1 MVRSEAPL
9 WRVHALYELNR
20 REVLPLLLL
29 GRCMQAEGIDFEIEQ
44 LKLASNRLRIGPRE
58 RTVRLLP
65 FHYNDD
71 DVRYSL
77 SFARWTGREAAIDL
91 CWEQMRNSWNRV
103 ARRPRGMMIG
113 AGMIYMAWG
122 PKFRAELLASGV
134 APEQICVTGN
144 MRFDL
149 PRHPDLLLSRGL
161 LAKQY
166 DLDHGRPWLL
176 IPWNLHFAQGSAL
189 QQLLASCKHSGL
201 PFPEHIVN
209 IARRTREHFFELVH
223 HLRQKY
229 PDWEIILR
237 GHPSAEDVQTL
248 CRLTSGANGVHLI
261 QHGDI
266 MHWIVQATAVVGWS
280 STALMEAIAAD
291 VPTLCFEPVAYSEP
305 LDYDVGRIAPRA
317 TCLDEALEKLAAPD
331 RLRGAVSREL
341 FAAWYGEVDGRAH
354 HRVADL
360 CRQVLADLPHDS
372 IPRDIVRRKTSTLR
386 NAARRMIQNA
396 PRCAPLLRWY
406 AHGSRARPSYW
417 IPPAVV
423 AGLLR
428 GDKGDRFSQWL
439 W

>member
-1 MVRSEAPL
+1 MARSEDPR

-29 GRCMQAEGIDFEIEQ
+29 GRRIQAQGIDFEIEQ

-77 SFARWTGREAAIDL
+77 SHARWTGREAAIDL

-103 ARRPRGMMIG
+103 ARRPRGMMIK
-113 AGMIYMAWG
+113 AGMIYLAWG

-134 APEQICVTGN
+134 AAEQIHVTGN

-149 PRHPDLLLSRGL
+149 PRHSDLLLSRGL
-161 LAKQY
+161 LAQQHG
-166 DLDHGRPWLL
+166 LDHGRPWLL
-176 IPWNLHFAQGSAL
+176 IPWNLHFAQGNAL
-189 QQLLASCKHSGL
+189 EQLTESCKRGGL
-201 PFPEHIVN
+201 PFPDHIVS
-209 IARRTREHFFELVH
+209 IARRTRDLFFELVRR
-223 HLRQKY
+223 LRQEL

-237 GHPSAEDVQTL
+237 GHPSAEDIQTL
-248 CRLTSGANGVHLI
+248 RRLTSGANRVHLI

-266 MHWIVQATAVVGWS
+266 MHWIVQAAAVVGWS

-317 TCLDEALEKLAAPD
+317 TCLDEALEKLADPD
-331 RLRGAVSREL
+331 RLRPAVSSEL
-341 FAAWYGEVDGRAH
+341 FAAWYGEVDGCAH

-360 CRQVLADLPHDS
+360 CRRVLANLPRDC
-372 IPRDIVRRKTSTLR
+372 IPRDIVRRKTSTLK

-396 PRCAPLLRWY
+396 PRSAPLLQWY
-406 AHGSRARPSYW
+406 AHGSHAQPSYW
-417 IPPAVV
+417 IPPAVITR
-423 AGLLR
+423 LLR
-428 GDKGDRFSQWL
+428 DAKGDRFARWL
-439 W
+439 R